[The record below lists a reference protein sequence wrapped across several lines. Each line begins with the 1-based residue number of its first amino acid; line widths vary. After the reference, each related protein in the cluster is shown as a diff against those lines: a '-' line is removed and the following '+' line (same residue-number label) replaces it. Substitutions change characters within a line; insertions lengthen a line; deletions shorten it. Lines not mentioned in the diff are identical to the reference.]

1 MSEYIIY
8 ILQYLGI
15 ESNEYRILHWIILI
29 AGFIAVYYFADLFG
43 KKVFIPLVRTFTR
56 KTQNVW
62 DDILFN
68 DIVLNNFIS
77 LIPPIIIAILVPL
90 AIVEDSILHVYSM
103 KICWIYIIVVATKLV
118 CSVLSS
124 LYILSN
130 NLERTKNTTLQGVF
144 QMLKIATICIGII
157 IVVSTLIDRDPVKIL
172 AGLGASAAVLMLIF
186 KDSIMGLV
194 AGVQLSAN
202 DMLRPG
208 DWISMPKHGADG
220 SVIDVS
226 LTTVKVQNWDKTITT
241 IPPYLLV
248 SDSFQNWRGMQDSG
262 GRRIKRSIY
271 IDMNSVTF
279 CTQENIKKYIKK
291 GWLEPDDCNNELVN
305 LGVFR
310 NYLENYLRKS
320 PLVNPD
326 MVVMVRQLQP
336 TPQGLPLELYFF
348 YNGITWVAYE
358 HAQAEIFEHVFAVLP
373 EFGLKVFQ
381 SPSGKDLSSIGTMS
395 KSKITE

>member
-15 ESNEYRILHWIILI
+15 ESSNYRVLHWIILLVGVI
-29 AGFIAVYYFADLFG
+29 VVYYCANLFG
-43 KKVFIPLVRTFTR
+43 KKVFIPLIRTFTK
-56 KTQNVW
+56 KTQNLW
-62 DDILFN
+62 DDIL
-68 DIVLNNFIS
+68 LNNNVLKDFVS
-77 LIPPIIIAILVPL
+77 LIAPIVIAILLPFVI
-90 AIVEDSILHVYSM
+90 AENSILYIYCM
-103 KICWIYIIVVATKLV
+103 KICWIYIIIVATKLV
-118 CSVLSS
+118 CSVLNS

-144 QMLKIATICIGII
+144 QMLKIATICISII
-157 IVVSTLIDRDPVKIL
+157 IVVSTLIDRDPIKIL

-271 IDMNSVTF
+271 IDMNSITF
-279 CTQENIKKYIKK
+279 CSNDDIKKFAEK
-291 GWLEPDDCNNELVN
+291 GWIENNENSTELVN

-326 MVVMVRQLQP
+326 MVIMVRQLQP
-336 TPQGLPLELYFF
+336 TPQGVPLELYFF

-358 HAQAEIFEHVFAVLP
+358 HAQSEIFEHVFAILP
-373 EFGLKVFQ
+373 EFGLKAFQ
-381 SPSGKDLSSIGTMS
+381 SPSGKDLSLLR
-395 KSKITE
+395 E